1 MDPPLPPQ
9 TVIKMEPS
17 MAEDK
22 VKHPSPPEASKVE
35 SQIENP
41 EVSDADDRA
50 WRRAHMI
57 ELFNAIYYLVLVAFI
72 PTHFW
77 FYDNIMAAAVISAL
91 HLLVTASIMSERYR
105 MFQAF
110 FVIFQIAFKFYCIAT
125 FPLLIMSTLS
135 SSTNCDSQL
144 YICINEL
151 GESALYVQMVAITVI
166 HFLMFLFCL
175 VEVKRCLIL
184 LEYIGPKDDYSI
196 DPCGSY
202 YSEYDAT
209 NDVAP
214 TKQDLPKIVIAA

>member
-9 TVIKMEPS
+9 TVVKMEPPTT
-17 MAEDK
+17 EDK
-22 VKHPSPPEASKVE
+22 AKDQSPPDATKVE

-57 ELFNAIYYLVLVAFI
+57 ELFSAIYYLVLVAFI

-77 FYDNIMAAAVISAL
+77 FYDNIMAAAIISAL
-91 HLLVTASIMSERYR
+91 HLLVTVSIMSERYR
-105 MFQAF
+105 IFQAF

-135 SSTNCDSQL
+135 SSPDCEPQMH
-144 YICINEL
+144 ICINEL
-151 GESALYVQMVAITVI
+151 GEIALYVQMIVITVI

-184 LEYIGPKDDYSI
+184 LEYIGPKDDYSM
-196 DPCGSY
+196 DPCESY
-202 YSEYDAT
+202 YSEYEAS
-209 NDVAP
+209 NNASP
-214 TKQDLPKIVIAA
+214 TKQDLPQIVIAA